1 MGEVRT
7 EVQAEASQERAIAIT
22 VVMVINNKSALQTVT
37 DVIEDPLCFSSVA
50 PFIASHFIITS
61 LK

>member
-7 EVQAEASQERAIAIT
+7 EVQAEASQERAIIAIT

-50 PFIASHFIITS
+50 PFIAITS
-61 LK
+61 L

>member
-7 EVQAEASQERAIAIT
+7 EVQAEASQERAIIAIT

-37 DVIEDPLCFSSVA
+37 DVIEDPLCFSSVV
-50 PFIASHFIITS
+50 PFFAITS
-61 LK
+61 L